1 MDDDER
7 EHKHSSSSSSSSS
20 SPPSSSSSSTFI
32 STSDLPSAPSF
43 EAMGLKEELLRGIYH
58 YGFERPSSIQQRAI
72 LPILKGRDVIAQSQS
87 GTGQQPTPLPPSPIY
102 PLHLSPL
109 HPSPPRFRPFPV

>member
-1 MDDDER
+1 MDDE
-7 EHKHSSSSSSSSS
+7 EGELKQS
-20 SPPSSSSSSTFI
+20 SSSSSSTFT
-32 STSDLPSAPSF
+32 STSDLSSAPSF

-87 GTGQQPTPLPPSPIY
+87 GTGQQRPLPPSFSAAPPLQPLLTPLPPLLWSVQARRR
-102 PLHLSPL
+102 S
-109 HPSPPRFRPFPV
+109 SAWVCCR